1 MATIKGIKNRLGAAH
16 RALNGACTTGDNKKA
31 PELENKASRKTAA
44 RRALNGDYA
53 LVDNKPMVRLE
64 PVEVKS
70 GTIYLTKSE
79 AMEATKKEE
88 LRVAEEKRLAEI
100 EAWNRYVIKDDSDKT
115 VGCINRD
122 RCCGC
127 GACFSVC
134 PVHAITMEYNADGFL
149 EPVVDY
155 DKCTGCGLCRKIC
168 PSINTE
174 YKNSSEPACYAA
186 YAAEDVA
193 MKSSSGGIF
202 TIMANYVF
210 NDGGVVCGAGY
221 TDDFKVEHFVIEKPE
236 DLDKIRRSKY
246 VQADASK
253 AYARIKEA
261 LKAGRSALFCG
272 CGCHVA
278 GLYATLKNVD
288 TSKLYTI
295 DLLCHGGPSP
305 KLFEKYLKDYYD
317 KDNHEIDD
325 VLFRDKEFFGWIAGM
340 TVKYKDGTVKHNS
353 RVTDPFYKGFNNFLS
368 TRKFCGACSF
378 SKLPRQGDITLGDF
392 WGVDRYNRE
401 YRGKTGTSI
410 VSVNNEQGAKLWDA
424 VKDQLEL
431 YADVPYEHIVKS
443 GQPYAKSFKCHPN
456 RDLYQEMI
464 RDGASMDKAAD
475 YALKGKYDVGIYGV
489 WFGTN
494 YGSVATYYALHQ
506 IVRSF
511 GLSVLM
517 IDKPGSG
524 IDVETAD
531 SHARR
536 FSKAHYHISD
546 RYPLRDI
553 KRLNQKVDT
562 FIIGSDQVWNRGISK
577 NFGYS
582 FYFDFADPDKKKI
595 AFAASF
601 GHDRDFCNANDRV
614 TISNYMSKFDGI
626 SLRETSGVEICRDV
640 YGIDSVRVLDPV
652 FVAERKEFDALA
664 DQAKKKRDG
673 KYMLAYILD
682 PTPEKREAVV
692 HLSEKLGLDVVVLL
706 DGRPKDPKKN
716 REIMDMDDK
725 IVDDI
730 GVEDWLGFFRNAE
743 FVVTDSCHGMSFA
756 IVFERNFIGLANNAR
771 GKTRFESL
779 VDVFQ
784 VRDHYVL
791 EATEIIDNDEL
802 LKPVDYEKVNSIL
815 YSERARSLEWLKDK
829 LFSPKVVDGYKAYP
843 MIDKRLADD
852 KED

>member
-1 MATIKGIKNRLGAAH
+1 M
-16 RALNGACTTGDNKKA
+16 
-31 PELENKASRKTAA
+31 
-44 RRALNGDYA
+44 
-53 LVDNKPMVRLE
+53 
-64 PVEVKS
+64 
-70 GTIYLTKSE
+70 
-79 AMEATKKEE
+79 
-88 LRVAEEKRLAEI
+88 
-100 EAWNRYVIKDDSDKT
+100 
-115 VGCINRD
+115 
-122 RCCGC
+122 
-127 GACFSVC
+127 
-134 PVHAITMEYNADGFL
+134 
-149 EPVVDY
+149 
-155 DKCTGCGLCRKIC
+155 
-168 PSINTE
+168 
-174 YKNSSEPACYAA
+174 
-186 YAAEDVA
+186 
-193 MKSSSGGIF
+193 
-202 TIMANYVF
+202 
-210 NDGGVVCGAGY
+210 
-221 TDDFKVEHFVIEKPE
+221 
-236 DLDKIRRSKY
+236 
-246 VQADASK
+246 
-253 AYARIKEA
+253 
-261 LKAGRSALFCG
+261 
-272 CGCHVA
+272 
-278 GLYATLKNVD
+278 
-288 TSKLYTI
+288 
-295 DLLCHGGPSP
+295 
-305 KLFEKYLKDYYD
+305 
-317 KDNHEIDD
+317 
-325 VLFRDKEFFGWIAGM
+325 
-340 TVKYKDGTVKHNS
+340 
-353 RVTDPFYKGFNNFLS
+353 
-368 TRKFCGACSF
+368 
-378 SKLPRQGDITLGDF
+378 
-392 WGVDRYNRE
+392 
-401 YRGKTGTSI
+401 
-410 VSVNNEQGAKLWDA
+410 
-424 VKDQLEL
+424 
-431 YADVPYEHIVKS
+431 KS

-730 GVEDWLGFFRNAE
+730 GVENWLGFFRNAE